1 MRREACLLA
10 RILAVAV
17 FLLAAAPASAEG
29 PRRIMVFGDSIAWGY
44 VPRAEGPPSTK
55 FPRAQRWPGVMAA
68 ALGPGY
74 EVVEEALN
82 GRVTDFAPGPT
93 PIALAGAGL
102 DGGAYLPA
110 AIASQMPLDLVIVAL
125 GTNDTG
131 YKRSPL
137 EIGLDAMRLATIVRS
152 SAGGVAAVYPA
163 PAVLLV
169 APAPLGDKVASGPF
183 GPFFT
188 ERALEASRAL
198 GDVYA
203 ALGKA
208 ANVPVFRTAAAT
220 PTDGIDSVHLDAAG
234 HAALGRAL
242 AAEVER
248 LLPPTP

>member
-1 MRREACLLA
+1 
-10 RILAVAV
+10 
-17 FLLAAAPASAEG
+17 
-29 PRRIMVFGDSIAWGY
+29 
-44 VPRAEGPPSTK
+44 
-55 FPRAQRWPGVMAA
+55 
-68 ALGPGY
+68 
-74 EVVEEALN
+74 
-82 GRVTDFAPGPT
+82 
-93 PIALAGAGL
+93 
-102 DGGAYLPA
+102 
-110 AIASQMPLDLVIVAL
+110 MPLDLVIVAL

-208 ANVPVFRTAAAT
+208 ADVPVFRTAAAT
-220 PTDGIDSVHLDAAG
+220 PTDGVDSVHLDAAG
-234 HAALGRAL
+234 HAALGRAV